1 MQPRSSAPHTLAE
14 RLNVEKERIEA
25 ELRKT
30 NPGPRRGELERKLR
44 QLDMGIVSRA
54 TSAEVKPPQ
63 LAPTD
68 AARG

>member
-44 QLDMGIVSRA
+44 QLDTASHINEWASSPGL
-54 TSAEVKPPQ
+54 Q
-63 LAPTD
+63 APK
-68 AARG
+68 